1 MAAISR
7 ARRISLVA
15 GAAILTAAG
24 AFWCIIALFYW
35 SARPGWTIPLASATT
50 VGLLALC
57 AARFAVP
64 RGVVSVI
71 DPIAAAAGRRIGML
85 CGIIF
90 WIEFGLI
97 ALCATLLARHGLALW
112 IPIAAAIIVG
122 IHFLPMARVLAVPLY
137 YGTGVF
143 SILGVAG
150 CLLIPN
156 FGLRLLCV
164 GLVMAAVFWT
174 TSSILLWQTRTTA

>member
-1 MAAISR
+1 MAALPQMR
-7 ARRISLVA
+7 GTVA
-15 GAAILTAAG
+15 GAAILTVAG

-35 SARPGWTIPLASATT
+35 SARPGWAIPLAFAATI
-50 VGLLALC
+50 GLLALC
-57 AARFAVP
+57 AVRFAVS
-64 RGVVSVI
+64 RRAVRVH
-71 DPIAAAAGRRIGML
+71 DPVAAAVRRRIGIL

-97 ALCATLLARHGLALW
+97 ALCSTLLARSGHVLW
-112 IPIAAAIIVG
+112 IPIVAAIIVG
-122 IHFLPMARVLAVPLY
+122 IHFLPMARIMAVPLY
-137 YGTGVF
+137 YGSGVF

-164 GLVMAAVFWT
+164 GFVMAAILWA
-174 TSSILLWQTRTTA
+174 TSSILLWQTRASV